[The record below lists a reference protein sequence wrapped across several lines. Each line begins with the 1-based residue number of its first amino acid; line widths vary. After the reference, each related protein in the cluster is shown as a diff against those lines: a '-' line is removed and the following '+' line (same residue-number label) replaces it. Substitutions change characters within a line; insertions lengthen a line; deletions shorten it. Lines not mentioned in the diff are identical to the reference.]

1 MLHVMISKDVPCG
14 LTGHSGQAAQ
24 SHVDLGYK
32 GGKDHALV
40 TIVKDPQQLRRSL
53 VNKKNAK
60 VS

>member
-14 LTGHSGQAAQ
+14 QTGHSGQDAQ
-24 SHVDLGYK
+24 SHAEQAYK
-32 GGKDHALV
+32 GERDHALG